1 MLYYDQIRCNII
13 GRISMDLIGVDVSN
27 CDENPDHLWLL
38 NDIQSI
44 DDLADDANSIGYEIL
59 TALGRRYNRSY
70 I

>member
-1 MLYYDQIRCNII
+1 
-13 GRISMDLIGVDVSN
+13 MDLIGVDVSN
-27 CDENPDHLWLL
+27 CGENPDHLWLL

-59 TALGRRYNRSY
+59 TALGNRYNRIY